1 MENTDV
7 APSFIVST
15 ADFVMPDIVANPG
28 NAIAL
33 PLFAALALIITY
45 LPLRSFYRV
54 KNIAACSIMVVIII
68 INLTAVIN
76 GILWPSDDWTKWWIG
91 YGVCDVEVVLRFP
104 VTMALATSLC
114 CLSKGLADA
123 LDTDHALFNPSKKQR
138 RRKMIGDV
146 LFCWLVPVMQMLLHY
161 TVQAGRYM
169 IIPVWGCADQLDN
182 SWPMLVIIIGWCPIF
197 QLLTVYYAAQML
209 IRLYRHRR
217 SISAALTTTGS
228 GLAPRKFIKLA
239 LISLI
244 LIIIYLPVQT
254 VFVFYAIPHTFV
266 PYSWSRIHNPTTW
279 SPILFVHTGTQQSLQ
294 WTGWAGVAM
303 SAVMFAFFGFN
314 DDAVDTYRGLLV
326 KCGAGWVWPSLKL
339 SREQR
344 RASETLVNNTMD
356 SRGSFKSQFDLVG
369 KAMKYFDAGARK
381 DSHATGVTLVNGS
394 TTASR
399 KGSQDTFSNTT
410 LSHIPTSTSTA
421 PSLLHNFTKYTTA
434 TSPNSGHQSPT
445 SYFAHHQHGHFDDKI
460 TVASSRYG
468 DSNMSPTTLVHPQ
481 TPSSTTPLQSSL
493 HTGIFSMLRTHL
505 NLPFNAFTSSRT
517 SSKANSSSRDQ
528 AEMSVIN
535 SRQVNSEKDI
545 EAQYANSNIHTS
557 SWPRCTSSIPS
568 HTTIRTNIWSSPP
581 SPAFVSKSNTLSNA
595 HPGSQPKPTA
605 THPSHAHN
613 IAIVNEEY
621 DESIDPHTPKMGTRA
636 YRERERR
643 EFAASSLQP
652 STSNSTSTPAS
663 TSTSTSDK
671 KIEHSRIRA
680 DNVHQE
686 LGTNI
691 LLSHPQAA
699 QPGEKKKKIKGN
711 EGTGMGMG
719 GVVVRRSLDIKEERA
734 DGSAPF

>member
-7 APSFIVST
+7 APSFTVST
-15 ADFVMPDIVANPG
+15 TDFVMPDIVANPA

-33 PLFAALALIITY
+33 PLFAAIALIITY

-76 GILWPSDDWTKWWIG
+76 GILWPSDDWTKWWTG
-91 YGVCDVEVVLRFP
+91 YGVCDVEVLLRFP
-104 VTMALATSLC
+104 ITMALATSLC

-123 LDTDHALFNPSKKQR
+123 LDTDRAVFNPSKKQR

-146 LFCWLVPVMQMLLHY
+146 LFCWLVPVMQMALHY

-228 GLAPRKFIKLA
+228 GLAPRKFIKLV
-239 LISLI
+239 LISLL

-254 VFVFYAIPHTFV
+254 VFVFYAIPHTLV
-266 PYSWSRIHNPTTW
+266 PYSWSRIHNPATW
-279 SPILFVHTGTQQSLQ
+279 SPILFIHTGTQPSLQ

-303 SAVMFAFFGFN
+303 SAMMFAFFGFN
-314 DDAVDTYRGLLV
+314 DDAVDTYRGILV
-326 KCGAGWVWPSLKL
+326 RCGAGRVWPRLKM

-344 RASETLVNNTMD
+344 RASETMVNNTMD
-356 SRGSFKSQFDLVG
+356 SRGSFKSQFDIVG
-369 KAMKYFDAGARK
+369 KAMKYFDAGAKK
-381 DSHATGVTLVNGS
+381 DSHATGVTLVDGS
-394 TTASR
+394 TAASR
-399 KGSQDTFSNTT
+399 KGSQGTFSNTT

-421 PSLLHNFTKYTTA
+421 PSLLHNLTKYNTT
-434 TSPNSGHQSPT
+434 TSPDSSHQTPT
-445 SYFAHHQHGHFDDKI
+445 SHFAQHQHGNFDDEI
-460 TVASSRYG
+460 TAAPSRYG
-468 DSNMSPTTLVHPQ
+468 DSNISPTTLVHPN

-493 HTGIFSMLRTHL
+493 HRGMFSMFRTHL
-505 NLPFNAFTSSRT
+505 NLPFNAFASSRA
-517 SSKANSSSRDQ
+517 SSKANSNSNSKDQ
-528 AEMSVIN
+528 AEMSIIG
-535 SRQVNSEKDI
+535 SRQVISDKDL
-545 EAQYANSNIHTS
+545 EAQNAASNIHTS
-557 SWPRCTSSIPS
+557 NWPRRTSSIPS
-568 HTTIRTNIWSSPP
+568 HTTISTNIWSSPP
-581 SPAFVSKSNTLSNA
+581 SPSFVSKSNTPCKANLSS
-595 HPGSQPKPTA
+595 HSKPTVTA
-605 THPSHAHN
+605 PPHAHN
-613 IAIVNEEY
+613 IAAMNEE
-621 DESIDPHTPKMGTRA
+621 DEDDEDSMDPHTPKMGTRA

-643 EFAASSLQP
+643 EFAASSL
-652 STSNSTSTPAS
+652 SHANLTSTSTPTPAS
-663 TSTSTSDK
+663 IPERKS
-671 KIEHSRIRA
+671 EQSRICA

-686 LGTNI
+686 LGMNVLI
-691 LLSHPQAA
+691 PLHQAA
-699 QPGEKKKKIKGN
+699 QPGEKKKKKG
-711 EGTGMGMG
+711 EGMGMG

-734 DGSAPF
+734 DGSAPI